1 MVAFDFDKLKRLARF
16 TATRLNDDRIP
27 QVAGSLTFTTV
38 LSLVPLITVAFAI
51 FTAFPIFGTFQ
62 ASLQGFL
69 ANHLMPAQVSNQIF
83 KYLDLFVAKAKGLT
97 TAGLLFLVVTS
108 VMTMMTV
115 ESAFNVIWRVR
126 KSRPLAQRIVIYWG
140 VITLGPVL
148 VGVSLSISSYVLSQS
163 LALSGT
169 QHVPQLLGWVLEAA
183 ALPLTV
189 AAYTF
194 LYSYLPNC
202 RVELRDAMVG
212 AVLAGVGF
220 ELARHG
226 FSLYIKRFPTYATVY
241 GAFATVPIFL
251 IWVYLLWFIT
261 LAGATVAA
269 LLPAIRAGQF
279 HRPHFAGGD
288 LLDAI
293 NLLALLHEAREQ
305 GVPGYPT
312 MALTRTLR
320 CDLDTAKRVLRILD
334 KAEWIARLPR
344 HNAADN
350 WIMLASPKQI
360 ALNDLYERFVLDRA
374 EFNYQIGQ
382 SPAGLNG
389 NVLTAALNGRHMEIT
404 LADLIAPGL
413 SAAAPVL
420 EPDIALQVAPR
431 TN

>member
-16 TATRLNDDRIP
+16 TAARLNEDRIP

-38 LSLVPLITVAFAI
+38 LSLVPLFTVAFAI

-69 ANHLMPAQVSNQIF
+69 ADHLMPEQVSNQIF

-126 KSRPLAQRIVIYWG
+126 KSRPLAQRVVIYWG

-148 VGVSLSISSYVLSQS
+148 VGVSLSISSYILSQS
-163 LALSGT
+163 LAFSGA
-169 QHVPQLLGWVLEAA
+169 HHARYWMGWILEAT

-189 AAYTF
+189 TAYSL

-202 RVELRDAMVG
+202 RVEFRDAFGG
-212 AVLAGVGF
+212 AVLAGLGF

-226 FSLYIKRFPTYATVY
+226 FGLYIKRFPAYAAVY

-251 IWVYLLWFIT
+251 IWMYLLWFIT

-269 LLPAIRAGQF
+269 LLPAIRVGQF
-279 HRPHFAGGD
+279 HRQRFAGGD

-293 NLLALLHEAREQ
+293 NVLVLLHDARER
-305 GVPGYPT
+305 GMPGHPT
-312 MALTRTLR
+312 MALARTLR
-320 CDLDTAKRVLRILD
+320 CDLDTAKRVLRILE
-334 KAEWIARLPR
+334 KAEWIARLTR
-344 HNAADN
+344 NNAPDN
-350 WIMLASPKQI
+350 WLMLANPKQI
-360 ALNDLYERFVLDRA
+360 TLNDLYERFVLDRA
-374 EFNYQIGQ
+374 ELGYQIGL
-382 SPAGLNG
+382 SPARLNAD
-389 NVLTAALNGRHMEIT
+389 VLTAALNGRHMDIT
-404 LADLIAPGL
+404 LADLIVPEVAEAL
-413 SAAAPVL
+413 
-420 EPDIALQVAPR
+420 PDAELQVAAK
-431 TN
+431 TS